1 MATRRQQRINT
12 LLFEQLSLL
21 VPAEASD
28 DPRLTNVIVTK
39 VESTQDLATAKVFF
53 IADGDD
59 AETAEALEALKA
71 SEGVLRSELANLGL
85 RRLPRLV
92 FARDRDY
99 ESGER
104 VLEILNQLNLE
115 QAGSEQAAEPADPG
129 AETAE
134 PVEPADSP

>member
-1 MATRRQQRINT
+1 MPTRRQQRINT

-28 DPRLTNVIVTK
+28 DPRLTNVTVTK
-39 VESTQDLATAKVFF
+39 VEATQDLATAKVYFV
-53 IADGDD
+53 ADGDD
-59 AETAEALEALKA
+59 AETAEALDALKA

-104 VLEILNQLNLE
+104 VLEILNQLKAE
-115 QAGSEQAAEPADPG
+115 QAGVGQEVAP
-129 AETAE
+129 
-134 PVEPADSP
+134 DSGQDLENS

>member
-21 VPAEASD
+21 VPAEASE
-28 DPRLTNVIVTK
+28 DPRLTNVTVTK

-104 VLEILNQLNLE
+104 VLGILE
-115 QAGSEQAAEPADPG
+115 QLRAEQGLELSPEHDEAL
-129 AETAE
+129 ETGRDLE
-134 PVEPADSP
+134 NS

>member
-21 VPAEASD
+21 VPAEASE
-28 DPRLTNVIVTK
+28 DPRLTNVTVTK

-104 VLEILNQLNLE
+104 VLGILE
-115 QAGSEQAAEPADPG
+115 QLRAEQGLELSPEHDEAL
-129 AETAE
+129 ETGRDLE
-134 PVEPADSP
+134 SS